1 MRNAFIDELIAA
13 AEKSDKIALVVG
25 DLGFGVVEPF
35 ASRFPG
41 RFFNAGV
48 AEQNM
53 MGLAAGL
60 ASEGLHVFVYSI
72 ANFPTFR
79 CAEQIRNDVD
89 YHNLPVTVVAVGGGL
104 AYGNLGYSHHA
115 VQDYALMRIMPR
127 MLIAAPGDPME
138 VRACTR
144 YLVAHPQPSYLRL
157 GKAGE
162 PSIHTTVPEVSPGRW
177 VPVHRGQ
184 DTRRACLTTGAA
196 LELAHRTVTGAP
208 GNSTASLYSLPLWG
222 MSSKAVQAEQV
233 SRYERV
239 ITVEDHLQDGG
250 FGSWVLEAMASAP
263 GHASKIRT
271 LALNPTTCGMVG
283 KQTTLN
289 VAGGLSEDTLAGAM
303 DGAP

>member
-1 MRNAFIDELIAA
+1 MRNAFIEELTTA
-13 AEKSDKIALVVG
+13 AEEADNIALVVG

-35 ASRFPG
+35 AKRFPN

-89 YHNLPVTVVAVGGGL
+89 YHGLPVTVVTVGGGL

-115 VQDYALMRIMPR
+115 VQDYALMRVMPN
-127 MLIAAPGDPME
+127 MLIAAPGDPLE
-138 VRACTR
+138 VRACMR
-144 YLVAHPQPSYLRL
+144 YLLAHPQPSYLRL

-162 PSIHTTVPEVSPGRW
+162 PTIHASIPEVSPGQW
-177 VPVHRGQ
+177 LQVHRGQ

-196 LELAHRTVTGAP
+196 LELAYRAMGRHPEAT
-208 GNSTASLYSLPLWG
+208 TASLYSMPLWS
-222 MSSKAVQAEQV
+222 MNSKQAQPGQV
-233 SRYERV
+233 ALFDHV
-239 ITVEDHLQDGG
+239 LTVEDHLKDGG
-250 FGSWVLEAMASAP
+250 FGSWMLEANSDRANPASRISVMALDA
-263 GHASKIRT
+263 II
-271 LALNPTTCGMVG
+271 CGMVG
-283 KQTTLN
+283 KQGTLN
-289 VAGGLSEDTLAGAM
+289 GIGGLSEDKLIQALLAG
-303 DGAP
+303 